1 MNNAAMAVT
10 RSRVSLR
17 VGVAIAVLLLA
28 VVLTGG
34 ANLWATY
41 AMNRHFED
49 QFRQQ
54 TQQQQTQQQAQQ
66 QTQQLAQQQTDAKI
80 CSSFQKLA
88 DLKPP
93 AGNAADNPS
102 RAYDQRQHDILV
114 GIGTDIGC
122 K

>member
-54 TQQQQTQQQAQQ
+54 LKQQQAQQ